1 MTPDTAKENGIRR
14 TPLRIRRE
22 KAGLVVV
29 DIQEK
34 LLPAIFE
41 KERLVQNAVHLLKG
55 AAILGVPVL
64 ATEQYPKGLGGTV
77 PEIVSACKDFL
88 ALEKV
93 SFSSCEAAGFFEAL
107 TSRNIAD
114 VILCGM
120 ETHVC
125 VLQTTLD
132 LIEKGYAVFV
142 VADAI
147 SSRTKDDHQLG
158 LTRMHDAGAVIVST
172 EMVLF
177 ELLGK
182 AGTTEFKQVLEL
194 VK

>member
-1 MTPDTAKENGIRR
+1 M
-14 TPLRIRRE
+14 
-22 KAGLVVV
+22 VV

-41 KERLVQNAVHLLKG
+41 KERLVQNAVRLLKG
-55 AAILGVPVL
+55 AAILGVPAF
-64 ATEQYPKGLGGTV
+64 ATEQYPKGLGTTV
-77 PEIVSACKDFL
+77 PEIAGACKDFV

-93 SFSSCEAAGFFEAL
+93 SFSACGATGFFETL
-107 TSRNIAD
+107 TAKNLTH

-125 VLQTTLD
+125 VLQTALD
-132 LIEKGYAVFV
+132 LLENGYKVFV

-147 SSRTKDDHQLG
+147 SSRTANNHEIG
-158 LTRMHDAGAVIVST
+158 LARMHDAGGVMVST
-172 EMVLF
+172 EMALF

-194 VK
+194 MK